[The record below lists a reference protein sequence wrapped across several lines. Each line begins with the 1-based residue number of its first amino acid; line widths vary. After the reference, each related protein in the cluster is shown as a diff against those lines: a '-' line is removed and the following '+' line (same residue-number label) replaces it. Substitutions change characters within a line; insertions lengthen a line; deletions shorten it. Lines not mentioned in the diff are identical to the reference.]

1 MLQCERPSGYHFAS
15 EEREG
20 AARKGHL
27 HIAERRTH
35 GLRRRRG
42 IVQRQ
47 FGVRAVDE
55 ADRLRG
61 LTRRCDVQHSGTWIE
76 VADGIHAVEF
86 TPRAAVPE
94 AAEVEDGIDHG
105 RSVPWLHPSDVHA
118 VDAEDRVGN
127 GNPGVGRI
135 SDNHISEG
143 EGPDTLGGHDVVGV
157 EQNGGVLIIGIG
169 QLVEREITGLQLVVR
184 TAQLEGSIR
193 WDSPQSRVELVL
205 GPVVRSGMEVATGA
219 GLTVTANLLVP
230 EQGFT
235 KGNGR
240 LLIFDE
246 PSEVRGAR
254 NGNGLERSQ
263 AITTTGN
270 NT

>member
-1 MLQCERPSGYHFAS
+1 MTKRWDVGNG
-15 EEREG
+15 G
-20 AARKGHL
+20 AR
-27 HIAERRTH
+27 
-35 GLRRRRG
+35 
-42 IVQRQ
+42 V
-47 FGVRAVDE
+47 
-55 ADRLRG
+55 
-61 LTRRCDVQHSGTWIE
+61 E
-76 VADGIHAVEF
+76 VAEGIHPVEF
-86 TPRAAVPE
+86 PPGVAFTE
-94 AAEVEDGIDHG
+94 TAEVEVGIDHG
-105 RSVPWLHPSDVHA
+105 RSVAWLHPPDVHA

-205 GPVVRSGMEVATGA
+205 GPVVRSGMEVATSA

-240 LLIFDE
+240 LLVFDE